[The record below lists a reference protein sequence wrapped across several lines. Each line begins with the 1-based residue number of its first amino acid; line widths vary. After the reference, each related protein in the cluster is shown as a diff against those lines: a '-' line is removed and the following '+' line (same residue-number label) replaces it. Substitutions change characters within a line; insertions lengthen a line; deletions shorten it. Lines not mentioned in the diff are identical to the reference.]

1 MNASNKIVTQSIRT
15 LHDLSKAINST
26 LDISRVEAMLLRKT
40 SQLMGSPKVL
50 ILLLDEQKQSLT
62 VHNHIGFDPE
72 RLLLKKIDNVQPF
85 DHCIVQKGRVITLE
99 ELITK
104 PDKQLLQRDCPQLL
118 EMFFAPLEVQGET
131 YGLLGVVGRGE
142 NFSQIE
148 LEIFCSI
155 GSQAAVAMENASLH
169 ARLHSTFLHT
179 AEALAEAINSRDPY
193 TGGHTRRVQNYSL
206 LLADSLDLTAEE
218 KETLRLA
225 AILHDIGK
233 IGIDDNI
240 LKKGEKLTA
249 QERRIMNKH
258 PRIGANILQYV
269 DEMQE
274 VVPGVLHHHE
284 WFDGSGYPDGLVGE
298 QIPLQ
303 ARIIAI
309 ADAFDALT
317 TDRPYRKASHTAE
330 AISVLELDAG
340 NHFDPALLS
349 IFRSLQT
356 NLVP

>member
-1 MNASNKIVTQSIRT
+1 
-15 LHDLSKAINST
+15 
-26 LDISRVEAMLLRKT
+26 ML
-40 SQLMGSPKVL
+40 
-50 ILLLDEQKQSLT
+50 
-62 VHNHIGFDPE
+62 
-72 RLLLKKIDNVQPF
+72 
-85 DHCIVQKGRVITLE
+85 
-99 ELITK
+99 
-104 PDKQLLQRDCPQLL
+104 
-118 EMFFAPLEVQGET
+118 FAPLEVQGET
-131 YGLLGVVGRGE
+131 YGLLGVAGRSE
-142 NFSQIE
+142 SFSQIE
-148 LEIFCSI
+148 LEIFCCI
-155 GSQAAVAMENASLH
+155 GSQAAVSMENASLH

-193 TGGHTRRVQNYSL
+193 TGGHTRRVQKYSL

-218 KETLRLA
+218 KQTLCLA
-225 AILHDIGK
+225 ATLHDIGK

-240 LKKGEKLTA
+240 LKKGGKLTT
-249 QERRIMNKH
+249 EEKRVMNNH

-284 WFDGSGYPDGLVGE
+284 WFDGSGYPDGLAGE

-317 TDRPYRKASHTAE
+317 TDRPYRKATHTEE
-330 AISVLELDAG
+330 AIRVLELDAG
-340 NHFDPALLS
+340 NHFDPALLG
-349 IFRSLQT
+349 IFSSLQI